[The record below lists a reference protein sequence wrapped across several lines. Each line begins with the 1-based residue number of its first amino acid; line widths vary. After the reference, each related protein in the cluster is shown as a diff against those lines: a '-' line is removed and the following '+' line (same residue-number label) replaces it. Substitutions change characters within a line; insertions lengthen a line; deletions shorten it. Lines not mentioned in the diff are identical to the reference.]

1 MNKNNSVLAALEK
14 LYKEGLNFIEYYVI
28 SDINDNV
35 LTDNTGRSGRKVL
48 WYNDNTHEAAIYI
61 DTLEFLT
68 NEEIEEE
75 FC

>member
-1 MNKNNSVLAALEK
+1 MNKNKSVLAALEK

-48 WYNDNTHEAAIYI
+48 WYNDNTNEAAIYI

>member
-1 MNKNNSVLAALEK
+1 MNKNKSVLAALEK

-28 SDINDNV
+28 SDINDDV

-48 WYNDNTHEAAIYI
+48 WYNDNTSEAAIYI

-68 NEEIEEE
+68 DEEIEEE